1 MARPFVIEIAESEA
15 FLEKSVKQAKTGLR
29 KERLQMLW
37 WIKTRQI
44 RYRQEIGERLGR
56 SPATI
61 SRWLSLYRQ
70 GGLAALL
77 EEKKAPGAVPQIR
90 GEVLDKLKQR
100 LDAEEGFRRYGAIV
114 DWLEQECGITLHYK
128 TVRQFVRNKLQAQL
142 KVPRPRSLKQFP
154 EAMPTFKNKKTSVSP

>member
-1 MARPFVIEIAESEA
+1 MARPFVIEIAESET
-15 FLEKSVKQAKTGLR
+15 FLEKSLKQAKTGFR

-37 WIKTRQI
+37 WIKTKQI

-70 GGLAALL
+70 GGLSSLL

-90 GEVLDKLKQR
+90 GEVLEKLKQR
-100 LDAEEGFRRYGAIV
+100 LASEEGFRSYGAIV
-114 DWLEQECGITLHYK
+114 DWLEQECGVTVHYE
-128 TVRQFVRNKLQAQL
+128 TVRQCVRNKLQAKL
-142 KVPRPRSLKQFP
+142 KVPRPRSLKQSP
-154 EAMPTFKNKKTSVSP
+154 EAITTFKKTSVSP

>member
-1 MARPFVIEIAESEA
+1 MARPFVIEIAESAA

-44 RYRQEIGERLGR
+44 RYRQEVGERLGR

-61 SRWLSLYRQ
+61 SRWLLLYRQ

-77 EEKKAPGAVPQIR
+77 EEKQAPGAVPQIR
-90 GEVLDKLKQR
+90 GEVLEKLKQR
-100 LDAEEGFRRYGAIV
+100 LNSEEGFRSYGEIV
-114 DWLEQECGITLHYK
+114 DWLEQECGVTLHYE
-128 TVRQFVRNKLQAQL
+128 TVRQVVRNKLQAKL
-142 KVPRPRSLKQFP
+142 KVPRPRSLKQSP
-154 EAMPTFKNKKTSVSP
+154 EAIPTFKKTSVSP

>member
-1 MARPFVIEIAESEA
+1 MARPFVIDIAESEA
-15 FLEKSVKQAKTGLR
+15 FLEKSLKQAKTGFR

-37 WIKTRQI
+37 WIKTKQI

-70 GGLAALL
+70 GGLAALM

-90 GEVLDKLKQR
+90 GEVLEKLKQR
-100 LDAEEGFRRYGAIV
+100 LGLGGGVSQLWGDCGVVAAGVRSEGA
-114 DWLEQECGITLHYK
+114 L
-128 TVRQFVRNKLQAQL
+128 
-142 KVPRPRSLKQFP
+142 
-154 EAMPTFKNKKTSVSP
+154 

>member
-1 MARPFVIEIAESEA
+1 MARPFVIEIAESET
-15 FLEKSVKQAKTGLR
+15 FLEKSLKQAKTGFH

-37 WIKTRQI
+37 WFKTKQI
-44 RYRQEIGERLGR
+44 RYWQEIGERLGR

-90 GEVLDKLKQR
+90 GEVLEKLKQR
-100 LDAEEGFRRYGAIV
+100 LSSEEGFRSYGAIV
-114 DWLEQECGITLHYK
+114 DWLEQECGVTVQYE
-128 TVRQFVRNKLQAQL
+128 TVRQYVRNKLQAKL
-142 KVPRPRSLKQFP
+142 KVPRPRSLKPSP
-154 EAMPTFKNKKTSVSP
+154 EAITTW

>member
-1 MARPFVIEIAESEA
+1 MVRPFVIDIAESET
-15 FLEKSVKQAKTGLR
+15 FLEKSLKQAKTGFR

-37 WIKTRQI
+37 WIKTKQI

-70 GGLAALL
+70 GGLTALL

-90 GEVLDKLKQR
+90 GEVLEKLKQR
-100 LDAEEGFRRYGAIV
+100 LVSEEGFRSYGAIV
-114 DWLEQECGITLHYK
+114 D
-128 TVRQFVRNKLQAQL
+128 
-142 KVPRPRSLKQFP
+142 
-154 EAMPTFKNKKTSVSP
+154 

>member
-37 WIKTRQI
+37 WIKTNQI

-61 SRWLSLYRQ
+61 SRWLLLYRQ

-90 GEVLDKLKQR
+90 GEVLEKLKQR
-100 LDAEEGFRRYGAIV
+100 LNSEEGFRSYGEIV
-114 DWLEQECGITLHYK
+114 DWLEQECGVTLHYE
-128 TVRQFVRNKLQAQL
+128 TVRQVVRNKLQAKL
-142 KVPRPRSLKQFP
+142 KVPRPRSLKQSP
-154 EAMPTFKNKKTSVSP
+154 EAIPTFKKTSVSP